1 MSFEELQLIEPLMRA
16 VHASGY
22 TEPSPI
28 QAQAIPH
35 VLAGRDL
42 MGHAQTGTGKTAA
55 FAFPILQR
63 IVLEKAALVPAPI
76 AMSATNPD
84 SRNGGNNSNYRPRLP
99 ITPLRA
105 LILAP
110 TRELAVQIG
119 ESFETYGRY
128 ASTRVVTVFG
138 GVNQNPQVDRLRR
151 CADILV
157 ATPGRLLDLYNQ
169 GFVKLSHIEVFV
181 LDEADRM
188 LDMGFSRDVRRIMEI
203 IPAERQTLMFSA
215 TMPHSIRSLADEILT
230 DPVTV
235 TVTPLAST
243 VDTIQQMAY
252 FVERGD
258 KPALLAHL
266 LADSA
271 IKRVLVFTRTK
282 HGADKVN
289 EQLERVGVTA
299 QAIHGNKS
307 QSARQKA
314 LNYFKMGRTR
324 VLIATDIASRGI
336 DVDDITH
343 VINYDLPDEAESY
356 VHRIGR
362 TGRAGAGGA
371 ALSFIAADERSMLVE
386 IERLIKVSI
395 PKSVDHPH
403 MSSLGI
409 PMPGQ
414 PRSRYNNG
422 GGYNDRNRNGGG
434 GYQGRNP
441 RPQGN
446 NQDNRAPRR
455 GNPDVVR

>member
-1 MSFEELQLIEPLMRA
+1 MRA

-28 QAQAIPH
+28 QAQAIPQ
-35 VLAGRDL
+35 VLAGHDL

-63 IVLEKAALVPAPI
+63 IVLEKAAQPVAPI
-76 AMSATNPD
+76 SHPSSAH
-84 SRNGGNNSNYRPRLP
+84 SNYHPRLP
-99 ITPLRA
+99 VTPLRA

-119 ESFETYGRY
+119 ESFEVYGRY
-128 ASTRVVTVFG
+128 AGTRVVTVFG

-151 CADILV
+151 GADILV

-169 GFVKLSHIEVFV
+169 GFVKLGKIEMFV

-188 LDMGFSRDVRRIMEI
+188 LDMGFSRDVRRIVEI
-203 IPAERQTLMFSA
+203 IPKARQTLMFSA
-215 TMPHSIRSLADEILT
+215 TMPNSIRTLADEILT

-235 TVTPLAST
+235 TVTPVAST
-243 VDTIQQMAY
+243 VDMIEQKAY
-252 FVERGD
+252 FVEKGD

-266 LADSA
+266 LSDTS

-307 QSARQKA
+307 QAARQKA
-314 LNYFKMGRTR
+314 LNDFKHGRTR

-371 ALSFIAADERSMLVE
+371 AYSFIAADERGMLTE

-395 PKSVDHPH
+395 PKSTDHPH
-403 MSSLGI
+403 MSPLGL

-414 PRSRYNNG
+414 PRPRYNK
-422 GGYNDRNRNGGG
+422 GGYNNYNRNGNGGRG
-434 GYQGRNP
+434 GYQGRSP

-446 NQDNRAPRR
+446 QDNRTPQRT